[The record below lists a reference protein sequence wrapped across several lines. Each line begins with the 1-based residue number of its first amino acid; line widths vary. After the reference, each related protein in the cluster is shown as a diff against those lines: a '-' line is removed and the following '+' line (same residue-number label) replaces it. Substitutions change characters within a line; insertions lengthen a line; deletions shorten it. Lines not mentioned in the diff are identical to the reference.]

1 LRLIELMDGNADSA
15 PAGLTPAMGDLHILG
30 LTADSR
36 AVGPGYLFA
45 ALPGERADG
54 RDFIGQA
61 VERGAIAVLGPPGT
75 AEASP
80 EPGIVTIEDDNPR
93 RRLALMAARFHARQ
107 PKTIA
112 GITGTNGK
120 TSVATFARQIWSRL
134 GRRAASLG
142 TLGISAPGYEKPASL
157 TTPDPVAL
165 HADLAELAAR
175 GVEHLA
181 LEASSHGLEQ
191 YRLDGVAITAAAFT
205 NMSRDHLDYHGS
217 MQAYLKAKLR
227 LFSELMAPGG
237 AAVLN
242 ADSEAFEPF
251 REAARAGGHRIID
264 YGLKAGEIRLER
276 LRPHGHGIDLT
287 FSAFGTR
294 YQCALDLIGGFQ
306 AMNALAAFGLVTA
319 CGEDASEAA
328 AALEILKGA
337 SGRME
342 QAGVSHAGAA
352 IYVDYAHTPDALRTV
367 LEAVRPHTGKNLCVV
382 FGCGG
387 DRDAGKRPMMGEVV
401 HRLADRAIVTD
412 DNPRGED
419 AGAIRRAVLKGCPEA
434 REIGDRAQ
442 AIAAAI
448 EELEAGDLLIIAGK
462 GHEPGQIVG
471 GQTLP
476 FDDREVAREIL
487 RQTGGRIDG

>member
-1 LRLIELMDGNADSA
+1 MRLIELMDGHADRA
-15 PAGLTPAMGDLHILG
+15 PAGLTAAMGNLDILG

-36 AVGPGYLFA
+36 AVEPGYLFA
-45 ALPGERADG
+45 ALPGEQADG

-75 AEASP
+75 TEAR
-80 EPGIVTIEDDNPR
+80 PGSGVDTIDDDNPR

-107 PKTIA
+107 PNTIA

-120 TSVATFARQIWSRL
+120 TSVATFARQIWTRL
-134 GRRAASLG
+134 GHKAASLG
-142 TLGISAPGYEKPASL
+142 TLGISAPGYERPAAL

-165 HADLAELAAR
+165 HADLAGLAAH

-191 YRLDGVAITAAAFT
+191 YRLDGVRMTAAAFT
-205 NMSRDHLDYHGS
+205 NLTRDHLDYHGT

-237 AAVLN
+237 TAVLN
-242 ADSEAFEPF
+242 ADSEAYEPF

-264 YGLKAGEIRLER
+264 YGLKAGEIRLDE
-276 LRPHGHGIDLT
+276 LRPHAHGIDLT
-287 FSAFGTR
+287 FTAFGTR
-294 YQCALDLIGGFQ
+294 HQIALDLIGGFQ

-319 CGEDASEAA
+319 CGDDAGDAA
-328 AALEILKGA
+328 AALEALKGA
-337 SGRME
+337 PGRME
-342 QAGVSHAGAA
+342 QVGVSPAGAA
-352 IYVDYAHTPDALRTV
+352 VYVDYAHTPDALQTV
-367 LEAVRPHTGKNLCVV
+367 LEAVRPHTDARLCVV

-387 DRDAGKRPMMGEVV
+387 DRDPGKRPMMGEVV

-419 AGAIRRAVLKGCPEA
+419 AGAIRRAVLKACPEA

-448 EELEAGDLLIIAGK
+448 EELASGDLLIIAGK
-462 GHEPGQIVG
+462 GHEPGQIIG

-476 FDDREVAREIL
+476 FDDREVAREVL